1 MPLEFSEWNSSLLDF
16 SRIPVRII
24 IIIIIII
31 IIMMIIKIIIV
42 KIPQDHEIL
51 G

>member
-1 MPLEFSEWNSSLLDF
+1 MPLEFSEWNSSPLDF

-31 IIMMIIKIIIV
+31 MMIIKIIIV
-42 KIPQDHEIL
+42 VVIQL
-51 G
+51 VSLN

>member
-1 MPLEFSEWNSSLLDF
+1 MPLEFSEWNSSPLDF

-31 IIMMIIKIIIV
+31 IIMIIKIIIV
-42 KIPQDHEIL
+42 VVIQL
-51 G
+51 VSLNW

>member
-1 MPLEFSEWNSSLLDF
+1 MPLEFSEWNSSPLDF

-42 KIPQDHEIL
+42 VVIQL
-51 G
+51 VSLN